1 MKSTFETYYLDRPL
15 VKGRVFDLHIP
26 ENVTKDTAVFIV
38 HGGGWRAGS
47 RTGFHEIMEALGN
60 RGYIVAST
68 DYRLDAKDA
77 FMQLSDIREAYDRF
91 VTILKELGRPLRIA
105 VHGSSAGAHL
115 GSLLLCADPGE
126 CGDVCRLENEWVKP
140 CGGMLQATPADFLP
154 YEAMMPQ
161 FWATMQ
167 GIAGAPYDKEPGRY
181 ERLSLK
187 NYVRADNP
195 PIFFME
201 AQREHLFPSEY
212 TLEIARRQ
220 RAMGVRSHWKVYK
233 DVEHGFFF
241 ELKRRAQIEA
251 FEDVCKFMEGE
262 LETL

>member
-1 MKSTFETYYLDRPL
+1 MNTETASLMNNEELTYIRKVDTLD
-15 VKGRVFDLHIP
+15 KGP
-26 ENVTKDTAVFIV
+26 ED
-38 HGGGWRAGS
+38 
-47 RTGFHEIMEALGN
+47 
-60 RGYIVAST
+60 
-68 DYRLDAKDA
+68 
-77 FMQLSDIREAYDRF
+77 
-91 VTILKELGRPLRIA
+91 
-105 VHGSSAGAHL
+105 
-115 GSLLLCADPGE
+115 
-126 CGDVCRLENEWVKP
+126 
-140 CGGMLQATPADFLP
+140 
-154 YEAMMPQ
+154 
-161 FWATMQ
+161 
-167 GIAGAPYDKEPGRY
+167 

-201 AQREHLFPSEY
+201 AQREHLLPSEY
-212 TLEIARRQ
+212 TLEISRRQ